1 MEISSVRHYVGRA
14 KLASTLMATVST
26 EAKNEALRVAGQLI
40 LERADE
46 LIGANEK
53 DVASSESQVTASVLD
68 RLKLSESRIQAMV
81 DGLDSVISLPDPIGD
96 VVEGWVRPNGLRVSR
111 VRVPLGVIGII
122 YENRPNVTSDAAALC
137 IKAGN
142 AVVLRGSASAYNSNL
157 VIASALKDALAQVGL
172 PEDAI
177 VLLPHTD
184 HDAVKELVGLT
195 GLLDCVIPRGGP
207 SLLKV
212 IVENAKVPVV
222 IDGDG
227 NCHVFIDESADIEMA
242 VSIVM
247 NAKVQRPSVCNAME
261 TLLVH
266 KMIAKQILPMLGDKL
281 KEANVEMV
289 GDENTRELLPGVEVA
304 TDEDYA
310 TEFLDLKLA
319 IKVVDTIEEAISHV
333 RKFSSGHSE
342 AIVTENLP
350 NADRWVNEI
359 DAAAV
364 LVNAS
369 TRFIDGGELGL
380 GAEIGISTQKLHAR
394 GPMGLKELTCAKF
407 VVRGEGQ
414 IRK

>member
-1 MEISSVRHYVGRA
+1 MDISSVKHYVEKA
-14 KLASTLMATVST
+14 KSASTLLATVST
-26 EAKNEALRVAGQLI
+26 EAKNEALRIAGQLI
-40 LERADE
+40 LARVDE
-46 LIGANEK
+46 LMSANEK
-53 DVASSESQVTASVLD
+53 DVAASKSQVTASVLD
-68 RLKLSESRIQAMV
+68 RLKLSERRIRSMV

-96 VVEGWVRPNGLRVSR
+96 IVEGWVRPNGLRVSK

-137 IKAGN
+137 VKAGN

-157 VIASALKDALAQVGL
+157 VIATALKDGLAEVGL
-172 PEDAI
+172 PENAVI
-177 VLLPHTD
+177 LLPHTD
-184 HDAVKELVGLT
+184 HEAVKELVGLN

-207 SLLKV
+207 GLLQV
-212 IVENAKVPVV
+212 IVENARVPVV

-227 NCHVFIDESADIEMA
+227 NCHVYIDESADIEMA
-242 VSIVM
+242 ISIVM

-266 KMIAKQILPMLGDKL
+266 KMIAKQVLPVLGDRL
-281 KEANVEMV
+281 REANVELV
-289 GDENTRELLPGVEVA
+289 GDEKTRALLPEVEVA
-304 TDEDYA
+304 TEEDYA

-319 IKVVDTIEEAISHV
+319 IKVVDTIEDAISHV
-333 RKFSSGHSE
+333 RKFSTGHSE
-342 AIVTENLP
+342 AIVTSTLG